1 MKTLAVLFSLN
12 YFCSNQYNNQY
23 KMDLQLQSK
32 IAFISGSTQG
42 IGYAIARQLLTEGA
56 AVIINGRNQAK
67 IEDALQKLRQEVPQA
82 EVSGIAADFSNVEQV
97 NALISALPQ
106 VDILIN
112 NVGVFE
118 LKAFTE
124 ITDEQWL
131 SIFEINVMS
140 SIRLSRAL
148 FPKMMERGWGRVL
161 FISSESGVNI
171 PENMIHYGMTKT
183 ALLSISNGLSKLTKN
198 TQVTVNSILGGPT
211 YSDGVAEAV
220 SQIAQAQQLSEE
232 QMKELIIQNTNQTSL
247 LQRFIAPSEIANMA
261 VYLCSPLASATNG
274 AITRVDGGVLTTL

>member
-1 MKTLAVLFSLN
+1 
-12 YFCSNQYNNQY
+12 
-23 KMDLQLQSK
+23 MDLQLQSK
-32 IAFISGSTQG
+32 TAFISGSTQG
-42 IGYAIARQLLTEGA
+42 IGYAIARQLLIEGA
-56 AVIINGRNQAK
+56 TVIINGRNQAK
-67 IEDALQKLRQEVPQA
+67 IEDALQKLRQEIPQA

-97 NALISALPQ
+97 NALIEALPQ

-183 ALLSISNGLSKLTKN
+183 ALLSISNCLSKLTKN

-211 YSDGVAEAV
+211 YSDSVAEVV
-220 SQIAQAQQLSEE
+220 SQIAKAQQLSEE
-232 QMKELIIQNTNQTSL
+232 QMKDLIIQNTNPTSL

-261 VYLCSPLASATNG
+261 VCLCSPLASATNG